1 MAKSTMV
8 SFRDAALKAGCHVDQ
23 ECMAGRIQMVAQ
35 TKDGSFP
42 VTLYLMADG
51 SIQWAAPFAVWC
63 SSGTPFGATPDRELD
78 D

>member
-1 MAKSTMV
+1 MAESTMV
-8 SFRDAALKAGCHVDQ
+8 SFRNAALKAGCYLDK
-23 ECMAGRIQMVAQ
+23 ECLAGRVQLVAQ

-51 SIQWAAPFAVWC
+51 TVQWAAPFAVWC
-63 SSGTPFGATPDRELD
+63 ASGPPIGADPTGKLD